1 MTGQADIAK
10 LLLEHK
16 AHVDYRE
23 KLVIISTLHTYNM
36 SEAPIVVLSY
46 QLLCGCLSQVGWSA
60 LHRASQYGNTETVLV
75 LLEYGA
81 QVDILSDVRVHKDD
95 I

>member
-16 AHVDYRE
+16 TNIDYRD
-23 KLVIISTLHTYNM
+23 KLVSSILHTYNM
-36 SEAPIVVLSY
+36 TETPLQCCHNI
-46 QLLCGCLSQVGWSA
+46 LLGVCLSQGWSA
-60 LHRASQYGNTETVLV
+60 LREASLSGSTATALV

-81 QVDILSDVRVHKDD
+81 QVDIVNDVRVHKDD
-95 I
+95 HD